1 MAVNIVSWFS
11 TNAEELGEVDSAM
24 SLEQRIVRAV
34 DTAFRKLDDLV
45 GPMTLRSQT
54 GDPGYDASAGTVTK
68 SEKTFTVDAIFDNY
82 ETDRVDGTVIQQEDR
97 MILVKPQT
105 DLRPKVGDKITDGEG
120 ITYEIMDV
128 NYITAYDRVFLW
140 ELQARK

>member
-1 MAVNIVSWFS
+1 
-11 TNAEELGEVDSAM
+11 M

-45 GPMTLRSQT
+45 GPMTIRSQT
-54 GDPGYDASAGTVTK
+54 GDPGYDTASGAITK
-68 SEKTFTVDAIFDNY
+68 NEKTFTVEAIFDNY
-82 ETDRVDGTVIQQEDR
+82 ETDRVDGTVIQKEDR
-97 MILVKPQT
+97 MVLVKPQT
-105 DLRPKVGDKITDGEG
+105 DLRPKIGDTITDGEG

-128 NYITAYDRVFLW
+128 NYITAYDTVFLW